1 MLSLNNVTLTLGNQI
16 ILNNISFALQ
26 RGDIIGLIGPNGAG
40 KSSLIKV
47 LANLIYPDSGELL
60 IDHSK
65 FRFEDLKKYCGY
77 LIDSPSFYPFLNAK
91 QNLQLFA
98 KINKLDTDIH
108 ALLNKVGLPDTGRK
122 KFRHFSTGMKQRLA
136 IAQAL
141 IRDPEILILDEPF
154 NGLDPNGFQE
164 LIELIHK
171 INQEGKTILIS
182 SHLLNELEELAGK
195 FILIHKGDIAFQIS
209 KDELHK
215 IPKKVEFIFE
225 TDLSENALELFS
237 ELNVEKMESKKVLVN
252 LEPNKIAETIANLVH
267 LGSTPVNVQTR
278 TVLQDKY
285 MQITQ

>member
-47 LANLIYPDSGELL
+47 LANLIYPDSGELF

-225 TDLSENALELFS
+225 TDLSENALKLFS
-237 ELNVEKMESKKVLVN
+237 VLNVEKMESKKVLVN